1 MRFSMDSWRAMIMD
15 YLYFVFST
23 VVFGCVIFA
32 VCRICFS
39 QEPQRDLVRKAAPP
53 RKSVVSGLSPEELE
67 RLEFQNRID
76 VWQKG
81 HEIRREVSSS
91 EKAPISGAKYQF
103 TPSPR
108 KRIQVGKRF
117 ELIN

>member
-1 MRFSMDSWRAMIMD
+1 MD

-23 VVFGCVIFA
+23 VVFGCVIYA

-39 QEPQRDLVRKAAPP
+39 QAQEHQLRRKAVPP
-53 RKSVVSGLSPEELE
+53 RKTVVSGLSAEELE

-81 HEIRREVSSS
+81 HEIRRAVTAPAKTPVSG
-91 EKAPISGAKYQF
+91 EKYQF
-103 TPSPR
+103 VPTPR
-108 KRIQVGKRF
+108 KRMPVGQKF